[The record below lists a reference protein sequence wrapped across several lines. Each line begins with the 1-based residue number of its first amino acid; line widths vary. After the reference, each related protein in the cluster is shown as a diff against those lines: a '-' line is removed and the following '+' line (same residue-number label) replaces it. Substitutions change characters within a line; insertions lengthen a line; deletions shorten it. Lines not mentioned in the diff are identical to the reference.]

1 MYNNKFFGQKVA
13 EGNRISMKINISL
26 QKFNFHLNITWVFP
40 LQSQYILLRRNICV
54 LGSDGR
60 GYEFQSGLGR
70 PKNSISVGFSIDKKV
85 KLKNICYAFLSY
97 AGILIKNPTTIPLVM
112 CVYFYM
118 LTITYRSTQ
127 CRLLLQYAYHFFY
140 FLVQQKQFIE
150 VLTVQ
155 FSWNVCKR
163 KKKNFI
169 LRYVSS
175 KGNFYNVLFFS
186 CAKQTK
192 HLYPYLVNKFPAK
205 TNHLFGLSFQS
216 IWLDCK
222 ISM

>member
-1 MYNNKFFGQKVA
+1 M
-13 EGNRISMKINISL
+13 
-26 QKFNFHLNITWVFP
+26 
-40 LQSQYILLRRNICV
+40 
-54 LGSDGR
+54 
-60 GYEFQSGLGR
+60 
-70 PKNSISVGFSIDKKV
+70 GFSIDKKV

-97 AGILIKNPTTIPLVM
+97 AGILMKNPHNNPSCNVCLFLYVNNYIQINTMSITTAVCIS
-112 CVYFYM
+112 
-118 LTITYRSTQ
+118 I
-127 CRLLLQYAYHFFY
+127 FFY
-140 FLVQQKQFIE
+140 FLVQQKQFTE

-192 HLYPYLVNKFPAK
+192 HHYPYLANKFRAK

>member
-97 AGILIKNPTTIPLVM
+97 AGILIKNPHNNPS
-112 CVYFYM
+112 C
-118 LTITYRSTQ
+118 
-127 CRLLLQYAYHFFY
+127 
-140 FLVQQKQFIE
+140 
-150 VLTVQ
+150 
-155 FSWNVCKR
+155 NVCLFLYVNNYIQINTMSITTAVCISIFFISLSN
-163 KKKNFI
+163 KN
-169 LRYVSS
+169 SS
-175 KGNFYNVLFFS
+175 L
-186 CAKQTK
+186 
-192 HLYPYLVNKFPAK
+192 KF
-205 TNHLFGLSFQS
+205 
-216 IWLDCK
+216 
-222 ISM
+222 